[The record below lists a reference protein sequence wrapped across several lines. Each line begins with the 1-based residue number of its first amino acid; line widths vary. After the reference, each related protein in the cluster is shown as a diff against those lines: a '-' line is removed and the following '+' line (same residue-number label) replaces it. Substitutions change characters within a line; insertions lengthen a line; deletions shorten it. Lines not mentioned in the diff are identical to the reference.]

1 MSDTTITN
9 SKNDDVTS
17 RLSRKSASRP
27 IQPPVDIAEDASGIT
42 MWVDLPGVPQD
53 KLDLQVHDANLYIQA
68 EAHISIDENVSLHH
82 AELQAPRFAR
92 AFTLSADFD
101 CEKIDANLKDGVLK
115 VTIPRHEKARPRRI
129 EVKVS

>member
-1 MSDTTITN
+1 MSDTSITN

-17 RLSRKSASRP
+17 RVSRKSVSRA
-27 IQPPVDIAEDASGIT
+27 IQPPVDIAEDATGIT

-53 KLDLQVHDANLYIQA
+53 KLDLQVHDANLYIEA
-68 EAHISIDENVSLHH
+68 EAQISIDENVSLHH
-82 AELQAPRFAR
+82 AELQTPRFAR